1 MDYAKESLKLHY
13 DWQGKFEIALR
24 APLETSD
31 DLSLAY
37 TPGVAQPCLEI
48 QKDVDLSYKL
58 TRRGNLVAVVTDGTA
73 VLGLGDI
80 GPEAG
85 MPVME
90 GKCALFKKFGNV
102 DAIPLCIRSKDVDD
116 IVNTVRLLAGSFGG
130 INLED
135 ISAPRCFEIEE
146 KLKECCDIPI
156 FHDDQHGTAVV
167 TLAAMMNA
175 LKLTGKNLK
184 DVKVVTSGAG
194 AAGIAIIRLLIAM
207 GLDPHHVILC
217 DRKGAIY
224 EGREGLNKEKE
235 QMAKI
240 TNSGHKAG
248 SLADVLVGAD
258 VFIGVSAPNCV
269 TPEMVK
275 SMAEKPILFPM
286 ANPTPEIMPEE
297 ALAAGAYCVGTG
309 RSDFPNQINNVLAF
323 PGIFRGALDVH
334 AKEINDAMKIAAAKA
349 IASFVTDEKLCPEY
363 IIPSALERVL
373 QKLLQ
378 LRLHRL
384 QKTLALQESNGI
396 KNNYKGGKTAS
407 VVFPLFVNG
416 HKDETKTTLETVA
429 GFGNDGNG
437 SGRFSRAELRRAG
450 HHSGD
455 YMGYN
460 CFGGVSRIRT
470 AN

>member
-156 FHDDQHGTAVV
+156 FHDDQHGTAVIV
-167 TLAAMMNA
+167 AAGLINS
-175 LKLTGKNLK
+175 LKLVHKKL
-184 DVKVVTSGAG
+184 DEIKVVMNGAG
-194 AAGIAIIRLLIAM
+194 AAGIAIAKHLLNM
-207 GLDPHHVILC
+207 GVKDITLC
-217 DRKGAIY
+217 DSKGIICK
-224 EGREGLNKEKE
+224 GDPRLNAVKQE
-235 QMAKI
+235 MAEI
-240 TNSGHKAG
+240 TNLSHLEG
-248 SLADVLVGAD
+248 SLADAMKGAD
-258 VFIGVSAPNCV
+258 VFLGISAAGCVSE
-269 TPEMVK
+269 EMVK
-275 SMAEKPILFPM
+275 SMAKDPILFAM
-286 ANPTPEIMPEE
+286 ANPTPEIMPDI
-297 ALAAGAYCVGTG
+297 AKNAGAAVVGTG

-323 PGIFRGALDVH
+323 PGIFRGVLDCR
-334 AKEINDAMKIAAAKA
+334 ASDINEEMKVAASFA
-349 IASFVTDEKLCPEY
+349 IASLVSDEELNADYILPEAFDKR
-363 IIPSALERVL
+363 I
-373 QKLLQ
+373 
-378 LRLHRL
+378 
-384 QKTLALQESNGI
+384 
-396 KNNYKGGKTAS
+396 GKTVAEA
-407 VVFPLFVNG
+407 VKKAAV
-416 HKDETKTTLETVA
+416 ETGVA
-429 GFGNDGNG
+429 
-437 SGRFSRAELRRAG
+437 
-450 HHSGD
+450 
-455 YMGYN
+455 
-460 CFGGVSRIRT
+460 RI
-470 AN
+470 